1 MKTAILVICVLA
13 LMPAAPAGAIVGG
26 QLDGTGHPYVGFLD
40 ASPIGRPDGPT
51 GVLISSTVLLTAG
64 HVTPSFAANGLTHP
78 PVTFEPIA
86 STASMWY
93 TGTVHTNP
101 NYDPFGIDNPG
112 DIGVV
117 VLDAPVAGIP
127 PPLCRASACSML

>member
-1 MKTAILVICVLA
+1 
-13 LMPAAPAGAIVGG
+13 
-26 QLDGTGHPYVGFLD
+26 
-40 ASPIGRPDGPT
+40 
-51 GVLISSTVLLTAG
+51 
-64 HVTPSFAANGLTHP
+64 
-78 PVTFEPIA
+78 
-86 STASMWY
+86 MWY

-101 NYDPFGIDNPG
+101 NYDPFRIDNPG